1 MAQMNT
7 RKLQMVT
14 MQKSLWLIFKLY
26 CYFVSDVLQKNWAR
40 PEFVTGKLQ
49 IYEH

>member
-1 MAQMNT
+1 MAPLNT

-26 CYFVSDVLQKNWAR
+26 SYFVPHVLQKNWAR
-40 PEFVTGKLQ
+40 PKFVAGKLK
-49 IYEH
+49 IYEQ

>member
-1 MAQMNT
+1 MEPMNT

-26 CYFVSDVLQKNWAR
+26 CYFVPDVLQKNWAR
-40 PEFVTGKLQ
+40 PEFVAGKLQ
-49 IYEH
+49 IYEQ